1 MPRVGNKTL
10 EDVLELLPENVD
22 RDDFSRRW
30 KLSSLKLPAWA
41 VEINGNVCQGCKP
54 WGGLYLQCGKKLK
67 AGEKFCSDCPMF
79 SEDKPKYGIISER
92 LTVENWTP
100 PDGNCQRP
108 ITWMKYLKKNGMTK
122 EDGEFLLNGKK
133 IPDSEWEIP
142 ARASKR
148 IPQMGKG
155 KFTTRYL
162 PLDSYYLEKNR
173 VSPSNVDHPHKGKN
187 GVPVRVKVFRD
198 TGLVEK
204 ANPSN
209 WTDEAH
215 EQFKAIYGDGFE
227 EPKTRKSK
235 KAKKKE
241 VDEADHDAMV
251 KELQMLRAKFAA
263 ESKSVEAVEDTDEE
277 ENSPVDLAVQKEI
290 QAETFEAEKK
300 AEEEEAAKKKAK
312 KEALKKKKLAAKMKK
327 AAAKKKAE
335 EEAAAK
341 KKAEEEAAAKKKA
354 EDEAAAKKKAD
365 EEAAAKIAAV
375 VNDELSEEDDDSSFE
390 SSDDEEEE
398 VEFNAFEHDGVTYHL
413 EDGKLFTEEFEEVG
427 YVDSE
432 GEVHMN

>member
-10 EDVLELLPENVD
+10 DDVLKLLPENVD
-22 RDDFSRRW
+22 RDDFRRRW

-41 VEINGNVCQGCKP
+41 VGIKGNVCQGCKP
-54 WGGLYLQCGKKLK
+54 YGGLYLQCGKKLK

-79 SEDKPKYGIISER
+79 SEDIPKYGIISER
-92 LTVENWTP
+92 LTVENWAP

-122 EDGEFLLNGKK
+122 NDGMFLLNGKT

-142 ARASKR
+142 ARASKKSAE
-148 IPQMGKG
+148 PKG

-173 VSPSNVDHPHKGKN
+173 VSPSNVDHAIKGIN

-227 EPKTRKSK
+227 EPKIRKSK

-300 AEEEEAAKKKAK
+300 AEEEAAAKKKAK

-327 AAAKKKAE
+327 
-335 EEAAAK
+335 
-341 KKAEEEAAAKKKA
+341 AAAKKKA